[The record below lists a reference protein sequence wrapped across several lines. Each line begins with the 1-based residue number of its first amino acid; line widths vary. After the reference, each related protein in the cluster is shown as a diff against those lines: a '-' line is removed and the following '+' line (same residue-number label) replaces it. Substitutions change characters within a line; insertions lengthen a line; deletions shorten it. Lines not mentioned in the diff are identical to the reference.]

1 MKKVFSSHSQL
12 AHVWANQLQ
21 ESGRASSM
29 FFEGPVIYS
38 YGYHYEI
45 ARFID
50 APNGQ
55 KFCFVNANGYSN
67 STAKH
72 TSHVINAIPD
82 GIPTFRVPFVRNSQ
96 GVNNK
101 ISLETLP
108 AVIDKIK
115 ENITDLLAKQV
126 KARTD
131 FRYFVD
137 ASNLLDDANEI
148 CQAFNIFPLC
158 LVDFPLWSKAREK
171 SVLIRETQNQREE
184 QKRANQLQKD
194 LENLDK
200 WLNNEYNGTLYN
212 LPVYFR
218 LISDGK
224 MVQTSRGAV
233 VSKDAAV
240 LLYKRA
246 TNGLNIRGEKI
257 EGFSVLENNP
267 DTIKIGCHAI
277 NWSIA
282 NEFFSRL
289 TDEA

>member
-1 MKKVFSSHSQL
+1 
-12 AHVWANQLQ
+12 
-21 ESGRASSM
+21 
-29 FFEGPVIYS
+29 
-38 YGYHYEI
+38 
-45 ARFID
+45 
-50 APNGQ
+50 
-55 KFCFVNANGYSN
+55 
-67 STAKH
+67 
-72 TSHVINAIPD
+72 VINAIPD